1 MGNRKSLIFALR
13 LILLV
18 AVSSLYGCATTTPNG
33 KSEVTPDP
41 YEHTNRIFYSIND
54 KLDRTIMQ
62 PVARSYVEVTP
73 GIIRTGVTN
82 FFDNLHYPNVIL
94 NTFLQG
100 KLKQGVQ
107 DTSRFIF
114 NSTLGF
120 GGLLDIATGIG
131 LPKHNED
138 LGQTLAVW
146 GFKSGAYLYI
156 PLIKGPSTVR
166 DTTDL
171 ATSTLLDPLTYLSS
185 IVLWPVEA
193 LNVINK
199 RANLLNDTSLRDEAA
214 VDPYSF
220 TREAYIQR
228 RKYLIHDGKLP
239 TEGYD
244 DIFNDNSSEDQP
256 KLIIK

>member
-1 MGNRKSLIFALR
+1 MGSRKSYLSLLR

-18 AVSSLYGCATTTPNG
+18 AVSSLYGCATTGTNG
-33 KSEVTPDP
+33 ANYVTPDP
-41 YEHTNRIFYSIND
+41 YEHMNRIFYSVND

-62 PVARSYVEVTP
+62 PVARTYVEVTP

-100 KLKQGVQ
+100 KLKQGMQ

-114 NSTLGF
+114 NSTLGV
-120 GGLLDIATGIG
+120 GGILDIATGIG

-146 GFKSGAYLYI
+146 GFKSGPYLYI

-166 DTTDL
+166 DTTDM
-171 ATSTLLDPLTYLSS
+171 ATSTLLDPITYLSS

-199 RANLLNDTSLRDEAA
+199 RANLLKDTSLRDEAA

-220 TREAYIQR
+220 TREAYLQR
-228 RKYLIHDGKLP
+228 RKYLIYDGKLP
-239 TEGYD
+239 NDSID
-244 DIFNDNSSEDQP
+244 DMFNDNGSKDQP

>member
-114 NSTLGF
+114 NSTLGI